1 MMKLDVNIH
10 LKQGRFQLNV
20 AFCSFD
26 SALGIFGPSGSG
38 KSTLFRALSG
48 LARPSGGS
56 IRLDDETLFDSDQR
70 IFVPPHK
77 RGIGLVF
84 QDARLFPHWTVE
96 ENLRAGEKVHTRV
109 APRAYS
115 FDDIVDLLE
124 IHRLIGR
131 SVKQLSGG
139 EKQRVALGRA
149 LLSSPRLL
157 LMDEPVTGLDVSLK
171 AQILPFLSEVHQ
183 MLKIPTV
190 LISHDLGEILQ
201 LTDRI
206 LLINQ
211 GRVIG
216 HDSLGRLVKDPKML
230 QALKGTDLTN
240 VLHASV
246 VRHAPDRGTTVLS
259 LKGAENMPPVI
270 MELNEALVP
279 GVGITVGI
287 SAGQIALSPERIE
300 SISMRNQFPATVG
313 KIIHAADRSLCC
325 LETAAGTLF
334 AEITPGTEQDM
345 NLKEGAVVWGLFKSR
360 AVKQIGVNH

>member
-1 MMKLDVNIH
+1 MKLDVNIH
-10 LKQGRFQLNV
+10 LKQGRFQLD
-20 AFCSFD
+20 AQFCSFD
-26 SALGIFGPSGSG
+26 SAFGIFGPSGSG

-48 LARPSGGS
+48 LARPSGGT
-56 IRLDDETLFDSDQR
+56 IRLDDETLFDSDRR

-96 ENLRAGEKVHTRV
+96 ENLRAGETVRKNSAR
-109 APRAYS
+109 PYS

-124 IHRLIGR
+124 IHRLISR

-139 EKQRVALGRA
+139 EQQRVALGRA

-171 AQILPFLSEVHQ
+171 AQILPFLSEVHHV
-183 MLKIPTV
+183 LKIPTV

-211 GRVIG
+211 GKVIG
-216 HDSLGRLVKDPKML
+216 NGSLGSLVKDPKML

-240 VLHASV
+240 VLHAHV

-259 LKGAENMPPVI
+259 LKGAEDMPPVI
-270 MELNEALVP
+270 MELNEQLTP
-279 GVGITVGI
+279 GAGITIGI
-287 SAGQIALSPERIE
+287 SAGQIALSLQRIDA
-300 SISMRNQFPATVG
+300 ISMRNQFPATVG
-313 KIIHAADRSLCC
+313 KIVHTADRSLCC
-325 LETAAGTLF
+325 LETSAGTLF

-345 NLKEGAVVWGLFKSR
+345 NLKEGAAVWGLFKSR
-360 AVKQIGVNH
+360 AVKQIGVTL